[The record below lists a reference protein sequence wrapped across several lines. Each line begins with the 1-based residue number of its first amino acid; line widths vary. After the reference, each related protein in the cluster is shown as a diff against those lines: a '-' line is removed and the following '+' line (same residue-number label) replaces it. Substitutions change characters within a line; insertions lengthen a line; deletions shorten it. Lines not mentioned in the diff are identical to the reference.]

1 MLQTIGFSSLAM
13 VAFIGL
19 IYGEIVLLQKMQE
32 YKMWKIFKNNDP
44 PEFDPIKH
52 DPNLIFGFLT
62 YRGICYAKWIHLK
75 SYGISNW
82 KVSDRGD

>member
-1 MLQTIGFSSLAM
+1 
-13 VAFIGL
+13 
-19 IYGEIVLLQKMQE
+19 
-32 YKMWKIFKNNDP
+32 MWKIFKNNDP

-82 KVSDRGD
+82 KVSDRGDCLLYTSPSPRDLSTSRMPSSA